1 MRAESAMQA
10 LRDTCGFLNIMHPV
24 AMGGSQ
30 LFDTGDHARN
40 RVVEV
45 WAVLP

>member
-1 MRAESAMQA
+1 M
-10 LRDTCGFLNIMHPV
+10 NVIHPV
-24 AMGGSQ
+24 GMGSSDM
-30 LFDTGDHARN
+30 FDTKNLDKN

>member
-1 MRAESAMQA
+1 
-10 LRDTCGFLNIMHPV
+10 MHSV
-24 AMGGSQ
+24 GMGGSE
-30 LFDTGDHARN
+30 LFDAGDQARN